1 MTTATLRVVTTNHE
15 FIDKVNFIHDDNTDA
30 TKVTITDTVVTD
42 VQAAFDELVTNT
54 TIVDLRIFNSG
65 AAPAANYIHAG
76 GTITS
81 AELDSKQKKSG
92 ISQVNTFTLTFN
104 LQG

>member
-15 FIDKVNFIHDDNTDA
+15 FIDKVNFIHDDNTDV

-65 AAPAANYIHAG
+65 TAPSANYIHT
-76 GTITS
+76 GTIRS
-81 AELDSKQKKSG
+81 AELTSVQTKLETSQIDSYLL
-92 ISQVNTFTLTFN
+92 TFTI
-104 LQG
+104 Q